1 MSVSAKIEVYGIKDA
16 LKELNKIDPTLRKQI
31 TKDAKAVAKPVVSD
45 AQSKYPPTILS
56 GMKYSWTQ
64 KSKQKFPYD
73 QGKARK
79 GVTVKV
85 DTGKK
90 NVGTI
95 VIIQKDPAAAIIDM
109 AGKKGGTSAQSDRF
123 ISALTMMFGMPS
135 RVMWPA
141 YDSNADAVNKNMVEL
156 VEQVMSAVGRKM
168 V

>member
-16 LKELNKIDPTLRKQI
+16 LKELNKIDPVLRKQI

-109 AGKKGGTSAQSDRF
+109 EGKKGGTSAQSDRF